1 MMYLIPMEINNQRIM
16 TTKILAE
23 QYGTEENNIKNN
35 FNNNKG
41 RFIEGK
47 HYILLQ
53 GNELREFKRAVNNID
68 LVPFNVNKLY
78 LWTDRGAARH
88 AKILDTDEAWD
99 VYESLED
106 TYFKII
112 NNQIET
118 NKQPIGILENLQ
130 TSLELSNK
138 RIAELEQIVFAK
150 QRRKLASK
158 KHKLKIGSTLEQRLD
173 NISNETVLEIIRT
186 VLPIGTLRILDEGIA
201 IDKKIVY
208 KEVERRH
215 ISKYDFNKKLKILG
229 IVILSGENY
238 AYKQIRLNDMSVWCY
253 VIKNNVV

>member
-215 ISKYDFNKKLKILG
+215 ISKYDFNKK
-229 IVILSGENY
+229 
-238 AYKQIRLNDMSVWCY
+238 
-253 VIKNNVV
+253 

>member
-1 MMYLIPMEINNQRIM
+1 MMYLAPMELNNQRIM
-16 TTKILAE
+16 TTKVLAE
-23 QYGTEENNIKNN
+23 QFGTEDKIISNN
-35 FNNNKG
+35 FNRNIE
-41 RFIEGK
+41 RFVENK
-47 HYILLQ
+47 HYYKLE
-53 GNELREFKRAVNNID
+53 GAELKAFKTNHLNDEPSMLRINC
-68 LVPFNVNKLY
+68 LY

-99 VYESLED
+99 VYEALED
-106 TYFKII
+106 TYFKVI
-112 NNQIET
+112 NNQIES

-158 KHKLKIGSTLEQRLD
+158 KHKLKIGSTLEQRLG
-173 NISNETVLEIIRT
+173 NISDETVLEIIRT

-215 ISKYDFNKKLKILG
+215 ISKYDFNKKLKLLD
-229 IVILSGENY
+229 IVILSGEEY
-238 AYKQIRLNDMSVWCY
+238 AYKQVRLNDTSVWCY
-253 VIKNNVV
+253 VIKNNVL